1 MMKITAVKMAKP
13 IVAMK
18 PIKKI
23 VPAKKAVAEK
33 NTDALEAPHRLA
45 GKAHQFRYK

>member
-1 MMKITAVKMAKP
+1 MNKIKAVKAVKPIAAIKPVRVPKMAKKM
-13 IVAMK
+13 V
-18 PIKKI
+18 
-23 VPAKKAVAEK
+23 VEK

>member
-1 MMKITAVKMAKP
+1 MIKIKPVKMAKP
-13 IVAMK
+13 VAAVK
-18 PIKKI
+18 PIKKS
-23 VPAKKAVAEK
+23 VPMKKAAAEK